1 MRLILQTKK
10 RSIVGVLHQYL
21 HSGVELVNCS
31 FSNIINIIQCQ
42 GIWKMR
48 LMCHLKHSLGLQRK
62 RRPWTLN
69 HDWPFFYKNKA
80 TAFFYSR
87 LSLNLILQTRVVT
100 IEKLN
105 TTETYQYTSIQ
116 EFGRLDTK
124 SLQIIALFLLK
135 FTSCFWSQIKIK
147 LCVLPT
153 RNEFDRR
160 NTSLIFLLF
169 LKGINLRN
177 SPQTKSRK

>member
-1 MRLILQTKK
+1 MTD
-10 RSIVGVLHQYL
+10 H
-21 HSGVELVNCS
+21 
-31 FSNIINIIQCQ
+31 
-42 GIWKMR
+42 
-48 LMCHLKHSLGLQRK
+48 
-62 RRPWTLN
+62 
-69 HDWPFFYKNKA
+69 FFYKNKA

-135 FTSCFWSQIKIK
+135 FTGCF
-147 LCVLPT
+147 
-153 RNEFDRR
+153 
-160 NTSLIFLLF
+160 
-169 LKGINLRN
+169 
-177 SPQTKSRK
+177 